1 MERMDRARRVG
12 GLLWVAAGLVFG
24 LGWAVLGQVV
34 PGMITLAISTV
45 VVVLAW
51 LVMAG
56 ARSALAGRVV
66 AVLLAAQFAGAVADR
81 FGAFGPPGASGASWG
96 SWSAFVDY
104 TALLLHGA
112 PRGAVVDVAALA
124 TVLEVALALALLSGW
139 QRRWVGK
146 ATAGL
151 LFCYLVAM
159 AASVGWGEVARYGVP
174 IQVGGALLVTV
185 FGRGREA
192 DQSADVGRTRP
203 FARKKRSI
211 AAEASG
217 PVGSV

>member
-24 LGWAVLGQVV
+24 LGWAALGQVV

-45 VVVLAW
+45 VVVLAC

-81 FGAFGPPGASGASWG
+81 FGAFGPPGASGVSWG

-104 TALLLHGA
+104 TVLLLHGA
-112 PRGAVVDVAALA
+112 PRGAVVGVAALA

-203 FARKKRSI
+203 FARKKWSI

>member
-12 GLLWVAAGLVFG
+12 GLLWVAVGLVFG
-24 LGWAVLGQVV
+24 LGWAVLGRVV
-34 PGMITLAISTV
+34 PGTITLAISTV
-45 VVVLAW
+45 VVVLAC

-81 FGAFGPPGASGASWG
+81 FGAFGPPGAPGVSWG
-96 SWSAFVDY
+96 SWRAFVDY
-104 TALLLHGA
+104 TGLLLHGA
-112 PRGAVVDVAALA
+112 PRAAVVGGAALA
-124 TVLEVALALALLSGW
+124 TVLEVALAVALLSGW
-139 QRRWVGK
+139 QRRWIGK

-159 AASVGWGEVARYGVP
+159 AASVGWGEVARYGLP
-174 IQVGGALLVTV
+174 FQVGGALLVTV
-185 FGRGREA
+185 SGRARGA
-192 DQSADVGRTRP
+192 GQSADVRRARP

>member
-1 MERMDRARRVG
+1 MERLDRARRVG
-12 GLLWVAAGLVFG
+12 GLLWVAAGLLFG
-24 LGWAVLGQVV
+24 LGWAVSGRVV
-34 PGMITLAISTV
+34 PGPITLAISAF
-45 VVVLAW
+45 VVVLAC
-51 LVMAG
+51 LVVTD

-81 FGAFGPPGASGASWG
+81 FGAFGPPGAPGVSWG
-96 SWSAFVDY
+96 RWPAFVEY
-104 TALLLHGA
+104 TALLLHGVPGA
-112 PRGAVVDVAALA
+112 EAVAVVA
-124 TVLEVALALALLSGW
+124 TVVEVALAAALLSGW

-174 IQVGGALLVTV
+174 ILVGGALLATV
-185 FGRGREA
+185 SGRGDA
-192 DQSADVGRTRP
+192 GAAQSAEVRGARP
-203 FARKKRSI
+203 FARKNRSI
-211 AAEASG
+211 AVEASG

>member
-1 MERMDRARRVG
+1 MERMDQARRVG

-24 LGWAVLGQVV
+24 LGWAALGRVT
-34 PGMITLAISTV
+34 PAMITLAISAV
-45 VVVLAW
+45 VVVLAC
-51 LVMAG
+51 LVVTG

-81 FGAFGPPGASGASWG
+81 FGVFGPPGAVGVSWG

-112 PRGAVVDVAALA
+112 PHGAVVGAAALA
-124 TVLEVALALALLSGW
+124 TVLEVALAVALLSGW

-151 LFCYLVAM
+151 LFCYLAAM
-159 AASVGWGEVARYGVP
+159 AASVGWGEIARYGVP
-174 IQVGGALLVTV
+174 IQIGGALLVTV
-185 FGRGREA
+185 SGRTQGA
-192 DQSADVGRTRP
+192 AQSADVRRTRP
-203 FARKKRSI
+203 FARKNRSI